1 LTRFPRA
8 RPAGTASR
16 IGSVESQDIEHGTG
30 GTMTV
35 GHHRSNPLAA
45 VLAAVA
51 ATALL
56 TACGTQAPAPQDG
69 CPDGQGPLFGQ
80 SENCGP
86 GTSGAPQDGQGGP
99 TSTFDAEV
107 GRIAIS
113 ADGNQ
118 HDEDDWASAPMALAI
133 LAHRNLQPNLVHYDY
148 NDHIW
153 DSSEKHLENM
163 TESVQEGGKRFGF
176 DMSRFFDDT
185 DPEQLEAG
193 INNLVAEINAST
205 QDDQL
210 SIVLAGPIETVWMA
224 LDRADPEARKN
235 VECIT
240 HGEDTFNQTHAKDD
254 HGGHDYEELIDLGCE
269 RVEIPDQNSGLGPT
283 EMEFWDFLND
293 SGDENWE
300 WLYSRL
306 DLVGNGDVSDA
317 GMVYYVITDEQD
329 ADRSD
334 LKSYLGS

>member
-1 LTRFPRA
+1 VRRCP
-8 RPAGTASR
+8 
-16 IGSVESQDIEHGTG
+16 
-30 GTMTV
+30 TV
-35 GHHRSNPLAA
+35 LA
-45 VLAAVA
+45 VLAT
-51 ATALL
+51 TALL
-56 TACGTQAPAPQDG
+56 AACGTQAPEATDG
-69 CPDGQGPLFGQ
+69 CPSDPLFGQ
-80 SENCGP
+80 SQGCPDNAQQGP
-86 GTSGAPQDGQGGP
+86 PGAPDDA

-107 GRIAIS
+107 GRIAMS

-133 LAHRNLQPNLVHYDY
+133 LAHRNLQANLVHYDY

-153 DSSEKHLENM
+153 DSSDEHLANM

-185 DPEQLEAG
+185 DPAQLEAG
-193 INNLVAEINAST
+193 TKNLVTEINAST
-205 QDDQL
+205 PDDQL

-224 LDRADPEARKN
+224 LDAADPEARKN

-240 HGEDTFNQTHAKDD
+240 HGEDTFNQNHAKDD
-254 HGGHDYEELIDLGCE
+254 HGGHDYEDLIDLGCE

-283 EMEFWDFLND
+283 DMEFWDFLKEN
-293 SGDENWE
+293 GDENWE

-317 GMVYYVITDEQD
+317 GMVYYVISDEED

-334 LKSYLGS
+334 LKSYFGA